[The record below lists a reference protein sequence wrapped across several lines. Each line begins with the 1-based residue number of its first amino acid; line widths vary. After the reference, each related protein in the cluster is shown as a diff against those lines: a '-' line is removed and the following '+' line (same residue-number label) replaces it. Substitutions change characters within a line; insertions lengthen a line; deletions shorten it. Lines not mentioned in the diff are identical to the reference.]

1 MKEINPL
8 KVGDIADDL
17 ICEGKVKRKNNTYK
31 YIMRCKKCGRVKE
44 MLSSTI
50 RRHSGT
56 THKACGKGIKTKD
69 PIFHSRWCA
78 MRTRTTNK
86 NYHGAK
92 YYSQKGINSDEF
104 ENFIDFYDKMY
115 PSFKQLA
122 DKIGAENTSLE
133 RIDNDKSYTSENC
146 IWIDTHLQPKNTSRV
161 VKFKAIFPD
170 GHYEICKNVLEFARV
185 HSLNSSTIIDCLNE
199 NRSTT
204 NHKGY
209 KFIRL

>member
-8 KVGDIADDL
+8 KIGDIVEDL

-50 RRHSGT
+50 RKHRGT

-69 PIFHSRWCA
+69 PIFYLRWQA

-86 NYHGAK
+86 NYWGAK
-92 YYSQKGINSDEF
+92 YYSQN
-104 ENFIDFYDKMY
+104 
-115 PSFKQLA
+115 
-122 DKIGAENTSLE
+122 
-133 RIDNDKSYTSENC
+133 
-146 IWIDTHLQPKNTSRV
+146 
-161 VKFKAIFPD
+161 
-170 GHYEICKNVLEFARV
+170 EICKNVREFARV
-185 HSLNSSTIIDCLNE
+185 HNLDNSTIFDCLSK

-209 KFIRL
+209 KFVCL